1 MRLHSLALSLA
12 VLHLA
17 SACGDD
23 GGTPDAGGDAG
34 LPRECDFHEEC
45 STGACDRGRC
55 VRTQACM
62 ERFDCR
68 AVESCADN
76 RCLCREVAI
85 TEPPRKLCVPVC
97 STDNHCGERGQ
108 CLDGVCR
115 PYPVD
120 FTGELPGGG
129 PRAALQVGIGMT
141 WLDFPVGV
149 SMAGFGARGGKRTPY
164 QEALGG
170 SDSWFDRPDVRA
182 IVFDDGAEMV
192 VFLRLPMGWTTDF
205 MVAETARKVLDRTGL
220 NLIDHILTNAT
231 HSHSQPARFW
241 HLVRGLYFGSFGYDE
256 FQWEIFDRLTTSF
269 AEAII
274 IALENKQPA
283 RFGYTV
289 LENWDPNNR
298 VYRDRRNENDRL
310 PGYDGK
316 DDLMTLMR
324 IDDMDGQPL
333 VVLSH
338 FGMHGTHFNST
349 VLTNDAPGGVEVVLT
364 QRLQAKYGRG
374 VMGVYVQGNGGD
386 VSPAGD
392 ELDHD
397 ELEIIQLIGE
407 RTWAAIE
414 PALDSIV
421 TTSDVDVRIFSGR
434 VAMDHDILYGPGEFF
449 DRNVEC
455 EGAADYFRYGAFQ
468 CVGSGDDDD
477 PNTKYE
483 DGRLGCVF
491 AVECLTDGYPIPQIQ
506 KTRLSVARIGTLAL
520 ASMPGEPLST
530 FGRRLSARVTE
541 AVNGVEHTI
550 VSGYS
555 QDHQFYLMLEDDWF
569 QGGYEP
575 SFGLWGFRMAPYLAD
590 KSVEI
595 ARELNKPAAE
605 RFFDNGF
612 LKPMYWPIAASEK
625 TRVAATETTGDPS
638 EVFEDIPPRVERLQV
653 LSMQW
658 AGGHP
663 GVDQPHVVLERET
676 QGGFELV
683 RTPGGWPYDDR
694 GFEMFVRYEGTCN
707 RRNCEN
713 HRWRVDWEDGRGFP
727 LGRYRLKAEG
737 RAVKDG
743 QTVDYAATSRVFEL
757 VPSQSLRI
765 YGLERQASNVV
776 GRIVDPAA
784 VVYVPEGER
793 RVAKKVGHRLR
804 SPLMAR
810 DVGAPLPTGT
820 PLVVSGRL
828 RAPGGAYSALS
839 GTAST
844 RDLTELREE
853 VQAYE
858 ADGTPV
864 LVGRGQRPTTEFTLT
879 STTFASGATGA
890 WLFELTLTD
899 PLGNR
904 GTLTATVT
912 K

>member
-1 MRLHSLALSLA
+1 MRLSTPVCLLALFLLS
-12 VLHLA
+12 
-17 SACGDD
+17 SGCGDD
-23 GGTPDAGGDAG
+23 ATTSDAGTDAG
-34 LPRECDFHEEC
+34 AVRECSFNEEC
-45 STGACDRGRC
+45 STGACDRGQC

-62 ERFDCR
+62 ERSDCT
-68 AVESCADN
+68 ATEACVGN

-85 TEPPRKLCVPVC
+85 STPPRKLCVPVC
-97 STDNHCGERGQ
+97 DTDNDCGETGQ
-108 CLDGVCR
+108 CLDGVCK
-115 PYPVD
+115 PYPVS

-129 PRAALQVGIGMT
+129 ARQPLQVGIGVT
-141 WLDFPVGV
+141 WLNFPVGV
-149 SMAGFGARGGKRTPY
+149 SMAGFGARAGKRTPY

-182 IVFDDGAEMV
+182 IVFDDGAELL

-205 MVAETARKVLDRTGL
+205 MVAETARKVLDQTGL

-256 FQWEIFDRLTTSF
+256 FQWEILDRLTSSF
-269 AEAII
+269 ADAII
-274 IALENKQPA
+274 LALEDRQPA

-289 LENWDPNNR
+289 LEDWDPDNKI
-298 VYRDRRNENDRL
+298 YRDRRGENNRL
-310 PGYDGK
+310 PGYEGK

-324 IDDMDGQPL
+324 IDDMNGQPRA
-333 VVLSH
+333 VLTH

-349 VLTNDAPGGVEVVLT
+349 TLTNDAPGGVEVVLT
-364 QRLQAKYGRG
+364 QKLHAKYGRD
-374 VMGVYVQGNGGD
+374 VLGVYVQGNGGD

-392 ELDHD
+392 DLDHD

-407 RTWAAIE
+407 RTWAKIE
-414 PALDSIV
+414 PALDGIV
-421 TTSDVDVRIFSGR
+421 TESDVAVKIFSGR
-434 VAMDHDILYGPGEFF
+434 VPMNHDVLYGPGEFY
-449 DRNVEC
+449 DTNVEC

-468 CVGSGDDDD
+468 CVGGGDDED
-477 PNTKYE
+477 PETKYE

-506 KTRLSVARIGTLAL
+506 KTRLSVAQLGSLGI

-541 AVNGVEHTI
+541 AVSDIDHTI

-575 SFGLWGFRMAPYLAD
+575 SFGLWGFKMAPYLAD

-595 ARELNKPAAE
+595 ARELNKPASE

-612 LKPMYWPIAASEK
+612 LKPMYWPLTESDK
-625 TRVAATETTGDPS
+625 TYVGFTETEGDPS
-638 EVFEDIPPRVERLQV
+638 EVFEDVPARVERLQV
-653 LSMQW
+653 LSLQW

-663 GVDQPHVVLERET
+663 GVDQPHIVLERET
-676 QGGFELV
+676 ESGFELV
-683 RTPGGWPYDDR
+683 QTPGGWPYDDR

-707 RRNCEN
+707 RRNCEA
-713 HRWRVDWEDGRGFP
+713 HKWRVNWEDGRDFP

-737 RAVKDG
+737 HAFKNG
-743 QTVDYAATSRVFEL
+743 QTVPYAATSRVFEL
-757 VPSQSLRI
+757 VPSESLRV
-765 YGLERQASNVV
+765 YGLERRDASVV
-776 GRIVDPAA
+776 GRILDPAA

-804 SPLMAR
+804 SALVAR
-810 DVGAPLPTGT
+810 EVGAPLPEGT
-820 PLVVSGRL
+820 SLAVSGRV
-828 RAPGGAYSALS
+828 RAPGGGYSALY
-839 GTAST
+839 GNLETQ
-844 RDLTELREE
+844 RITELRQE

-858 ADGTPV
+858 ADGTEV
-864 LVGRGQRPTTEFTLT
+864 LVSKGERPTTLFTLT
-879 STTFASGATGA
+879 STTFSSGPAGA
-890 WLFELTLTD
+890 WVFELTLTD
-899 PLGNR
+899 PLGNH
-904 GTLTATVT
+904 GTVTATVT